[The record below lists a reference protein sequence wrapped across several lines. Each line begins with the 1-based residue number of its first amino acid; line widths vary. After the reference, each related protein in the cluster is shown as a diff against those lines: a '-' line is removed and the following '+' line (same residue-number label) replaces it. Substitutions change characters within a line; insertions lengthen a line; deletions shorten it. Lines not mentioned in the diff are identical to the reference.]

1 MCMAVY
7 AHLRVL
13 LISHYM
19 YTQSTL
25 RVHSEYT
32 QSHERCA
39 HFNELTMYHAECVTM
54 VWSTWLRRVGSAQI
68 CRQFFGQNID
78 NFHEKNCSA
87 KFEQNIEEFWKFM
100 RFVWGIVEFP
110 GCFDEYWKISSPWV
124 TWVAVKNHR
133 WLLGRHYSKSKC
145 QSRSKF
151 EQSIGSVPALPS
163 KLSTRPKQNFAAKYR

>member
-1 MCMAVY
+1 MFAWQHVQDW
-7 AHLRVL
+7 RVL
-13 LISHYM
+13 DPGIVTRALIGCHVKPYFS
-19 YTQSTL
+19 L
-25 RVHSEYT
+25 IDAR
-32 QSHERCA
+32 A
-39 HFNELTMYHAECVTM
+39 L
-54 VWSTWLRRVGSAQI
+54 GSAQI

-110 GCFDEYWKISSPWV
+110 GCFEEYWKISYPWV

-151 EQSIGSVPALPS
+151 EQNIGQFQHCQANYRPGQSKILP
-163 KLSTRPKQNFAAKYR
+163 QNIDNSRANLGWH

>member
-1 MCMAVY
+1 MLCYGLHFHWPA
-7 AHLRVL
+7 
-13 LISHYM
+13 LIWRLHSSQ
-19 YTQSTL
+19 TQYYLFFSKEM
-25 RVHSEYT
+25 RPVE
-32 QSHERCA
+32 
-39 HFNELTMYHAECVTM
+39 
-54 VWSTWLRRVGSAQI
+54 WGIGSAQI

-78 NFHEKNCSA
+78 NFHEKNCAA

-110 GCFDEYWKISSPWV
+110 GCFEEYWKISSPWV
-124 TWVAVKNHR
+124 TWVYSVDPSSVCHREYPHSIAVKNHR

-151 EQSIGSVPALPS
+151 EQNIGSVPALPS